1 MSDIDF
7 SKIKLPQPNFDYV
20 NDMISSI
27 QRSQEESL
35 RAVQKA
41 REAKEAEELRRH
53 NELVAALKEAGEK
66 GATIV
71 IGNNANGI
79 QIQQNSAGA
88 QQKMDNEQTFN
99 YEKASEVLKEIS
111 TYFEFPQFQQ
121 TFGDNTE
128 NVKSII
134 QNTIAALNKKEDEGL
149 IKKSL
154 KVLKDLAIG
163 FRVIIMTVANSSV
176 KSKVLKLLPKLKTEE
191 TDGLCVA

>member
-7 SKIKLPQPNFDYV
+7 SKIKLPQPNFDYT
-20 NDMISSI
+20 NNMISSI

-41 REAKEAEELRRH
+41 REEKEAEELRRH

-71 IGNNANGI
+71 IGDNANGI

-128 NVKSII
+128 NVKNII
-134 QNTIAALNKKEDEGL
+134 QNTIDALEKKEDEGL

-163 FRVIIMTVANSSV
+163 AGGSLIGSGILA
-176 KSKVLKLLPKLKTEE
+176 LLGTIPL
-191 TDGLCVA
+191 

>member
-7 SKIKLPQPNFDYV
+7 SKIKLTQPSFDYI

-71 IGNNANGI
+71 IGDNANGI

-88 QQKMDNEQTFN
+88 QQKMDNKQTFN

-134 QNTIAALNKKEDEGL
+134 QNTLDALDKKEDEGL

-163 FRVIIMTVANSSV
+163 AGGSLIGSGILA
-176 KSKVLKLLPKLKTEE
+176 LLGTIPL
-191 TDGLCVA
+191 

>member
-7 SKIKLPQPNFDYV
+7 SKIKPTQPSFDYTK
-20 NDMISSI
+20 DMISGI
-27 QRSQEESL
+27 QRSQEEFS

-53 NELVAALKEAGEK
+53 NELVVALKEAGEK

-71 IGNNANGI
+71 IGDNANGI
-79 QIQQNSAGA
+79 QIQQNSTGA
-88 QQKMDNEQTFN
+88 QQKMDNKQTFY

-134 QNTIAALNKKEDEGL
+134 QNTLDALGKKEDEGL

-154 KVLKDLAIG
+154 KVIKDLAIG
-163 FRVIIMTVANSSV
+163 AGGSLIGSGILA
-176 KSKVLKLLPKLKTEE
+176 LLGTIPL
-191 TDGLCVA
+191 